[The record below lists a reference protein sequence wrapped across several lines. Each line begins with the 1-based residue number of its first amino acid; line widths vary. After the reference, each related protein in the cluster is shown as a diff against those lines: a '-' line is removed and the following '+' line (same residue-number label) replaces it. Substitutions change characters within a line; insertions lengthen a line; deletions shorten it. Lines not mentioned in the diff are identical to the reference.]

1 MVTTTKALS
10 GSSDFDNWL
19 ATLNI
24 SADAQL
30 DVLRAIY
37 RDALSVAASDKL
49 IGLQAATL
57 LAELGMDSDT
67 LAAALLYDT
76 VVNSPPERLQQLQQ
90 QHGKTVVNLID
101 SALQLHRIGDLHQ
114 YGQED
119 EQLERLR
126 KMLLAMA
133 EDIRVVLIML
143 ALRLC
148 LLRNTSRQQK
158 TTVLR
163 VQQAQETLDIFAPL
177 ANRLGIGQLKWELE
191 DLALRDLDPQA
202 YKKIARALDERR
214 TDREIYI
221 ADVIERLRTALRDI
235 GIQAEVTGRAK
246 HIYSIWRKMQRKR
259 LQFEQLF
266 DIRAVRVIVGGIN
279 DCYAALGVVHSL
291 WNNISQEFDDYIAN
305 PKENG
310 YQSLHTAVIGPQ
322 GKTLEVQIRS
332 QVMHRHAE
340 LGVAAHWRY
349 KEGRGQNGSQDSA
362 LEQQIQWF
370 RQMLEWRDDAANST
384 ELLAQLKGETSQDR
398 VYVITPKGTIVDL
411 AYGAT
416 PLDFAYHIHT
426 EIGHRCR
433 GARVN
438 GRIVPLN
445 YQLHSGEQVE
455 VLTVK
460 VGQPSRNWLRPHLGY
475 LRTGRARSKV
485 RHWFRQQ
492 DREKNIVA
500 GRQALELEL
509 RRLGL
514 NLKQLDLEQLP
525 GQFNSKSLDELYIAL
540 GNGDLTPTT
549 VAATLQD
556 LILPAPS
563 KEHLPISRR
572 QRSDKVTEQ
581 ITIRG
586 VGNLLTQLAKCCQ
599 PVPFEPIIGFITQ
612 GRGVTIHRQ
621 DCRNVLRLHSQQP
634 QRFIE
639 VDWGDA
645 AEQQS
650 HHAYSVD
657 VQIDAYDRA
666 GLLRDI
672 TTVLAN
678 EKVNV
683 LAANTHSDKQR
694 STARMILTLEVI
706 SLQQLSKVLDKIAQ
720 LVNVISVQRKR

>member
-1 MVTTTKALS
+1 MVTTTQIFADS
-10 GSSDFDNWL
+10 GDFDNWL
-19 ATLNI
+19 ATLAV
-24 SADAQL
+24 SSEQQL
-30 DVLRAIY
+30 AVLRSAYQEAQSIT
-37 RDALSVAASDKL
+37 AGDKL
-49 IGLQAATL
+49 IGLQAAAL
-57 LAELGMDSDT
+57 LAELGMDADT
-67 LAAALLYDT
+67 LTAALLYDA
-76 VVNSPPERLQQLQQ
+76 VVQSTPERLSQLQ
-90 QHGKTVVNLID
+90 HYYGKTIINLID
-101 SALQLHRIGDLHQ
+101 SALQLHRVGDLHRQ
-114 YGQED
+114 DQKD

-126 KMLLAMA
+126 QMLLAMA
-133 EDIRVVLIML
+133 EDIRVVLLML

-148 LLRNTSRQQK
+148 LLRNTPKQAEAALRSRQA
-158 TTVLR
+158 R
-163 VQQAQETLDIFAPL
+163 ETLDIFAPL

-202 YKKIARALDERR
+202 YKNIARALDERR
-214 TDREIYI
+214 LDRETYI
-221 ADVIERLRTALRDI
+221 SDVIKRLQGALREL

-246 HIYSIWRKMQRKR
+246 HIYSIWRKMQRKQ

-266 DIRAVRVIVGGIN
+266 DIRAVRVIVDGIN

-322 GKTLEVQIRS
+322 GRTLEVQIRS
-332 QVMHRHAE
+332 RTMHRHAE

-349 KEGRGQNGSQDSA
+349 KEGGRHGSGQDNT

-370 RQMLEWRDDAANST
+370 RQMLEWRDDAADST

-398 VYVITPKGTIVDL
+398 VYVITPKGAIIDL

-445 YQLHSGEQVE
+445 YQLQSGEQVE

-460 VGQPSRNWLRPHLGY
+460 IGQPSRNWLRPHLGY
-475 LRTGRARSKV
+475 LRTNRARSKV

-492 DREKNIVA
+492 DREKNIAA

-514 NLKQLDLEQLP
+514 NLKQLELEQLP
-525 GQFNSKSLDELYIAL
+525 KQFNIRSLDELYIAL
-540 GNGDLTPTT
+540 GNGDLTSTT
-549 VAATLQD
+549 VAAALQD
-556 LILPAPS
+556 LILPAPTA
-563 KEHLPISRR
+563 EHLPISRR
-572 QRSDKVTEQ
+572 QRSGSTAEQ
-581 ITIRG
+581 ITISG
-586 VGNLLTQLAKCCQ
+586 VGNLLSQLAKCCQ

-612 GRGVTIHRQ
+612 GRGVSVHRQ
-621 DCRNVLRLHSQQP
+621 DCRNVLRLRSQQP

-639 VDWGDA
+639 VNWGDD
-645 AEQQS
+645 AEQTNQ
-650 HHAYSVD
+650 AYSVD

-683 LAANTHSDKQR
+683 LAANTHSDRQH
-694 STARMILTLEVI
+694 STARMELTLEVV
-706 SLQQLSKVLDKIAQ
+706 SLQQLSKLLDKIAQ
-720 LVNVISVQRKR
+720 LVNVIAVQRKQ